1 MNRTLFD
8 KDIDVRFRE
17 YDEAHPEVWELF
29 VRFCERLRGLG
40 FKHYSADAVLHQI
53 RWHHHVEYQRADF
66 KINDHFSSRYARKL
80 MAQRPEFAGFFELRR
95 IA

>member
-17 YDEAHPEVWELF
+17 YDEAHPEVWALF
-29 VRFCERLRGLG
+29 VLFCERLRGLG

-53 RWHHHVEYQRADF
+53 RWHHHVEYARTDF

-80 MAQRPEFAGFFELRR
+80 MAERPEFAGFFELRR